1 MAEAEDSPASSTDDK
16 PFFAIDAED
25 VAEATAAATA
35 TTTAS
40 SSATPQPPQPMM
52 LGTLNNPSTP
62 SSLDP
67 PSGAASDMSANP
79 WGAPTPQLTGAIN
92 QVQGQGMFAVPAP
105 NEEKGFRWGQFFIGV
120 GAPLFVF
127 IVIGLIGAALEP
139 SWDDAYRFEEPI
151 LSSED
156 GSYFQHQL
164 ELSDNEYVTVFSAYF
179 EDDGDSIYLNSGWAD
194 DDEDDGRAFTIYQD
208 SPDRFVAIGQ
218 YYPSNQTLSF
228 TLSETSTDRLE
239 CFVEYTDVDFEE
251 QQERA
256 TDFINAMLCFA
267 PLAFIIGTIAAFVKG
282 NRALGYGLITSLFV
296 GFVVLPVLFIGLLI
310 VAFSSV

>member
-62 SSLDP
+62 SSPDP
-67 PSGAASDMSANP
+67 PSGASSDMSANP

-105 NEEKGFRWGQFFIGV
+105 IEEKGFRWGQFFIGV
-120 GAPLFVF
+120 GAPFFVF

-164 ELSDNEYVTVFSAYF
+164 ELSDNEYVTYFNAYF

-208 SPDRFVAIGQ
+208 SPDRYVAIGQ

-239 CFVEYTDVDFEE
+239 CVVEYTDVDFEE

-256 TDFINAMLCFA
+256 TGFIDAMLCFA

>member
-239 CFVEYTDVDFEE
+239 CFVQYTDVDFEE